1 LFLVVPIVLA
11 TIVNRGENQWRA
23 AMLSVLLL
31 FWMVRCL
38 RLAFWVAQPNV
49 GRAVSGLLAGIPLV
63 DWLSVWEGN
72 GTVALIFGALFGLA
86 LLFQRFVPA
95 T

>member
-1 LFLVVPIVLA
+1 
-11 TIVNRGENQWRA
+11 
-23 AMLSVLLL
+23 
-31 FWMVRCL
+31 
-38 RLAFWVAQPNV
+38 
-49 GRAVSGLLAGIPLV
+49 VSGLLAGIPLV

-72 GTVALIFGALFGLA
+72 GLVALIFATLFGLA